1 MPFLLFAAAFELKV
15 FLSVFFRTLSSHTC
29 FFLWK
34 GEPNKSMVVAMPL
47 DDVGAL
53 LSALPVRMSGEEG
66 SKSAHLLSEQSV
78 F

>member
-1 MPFLLFAAAFELKV
+1 M
-15 FLSVFFRTLSSHTC
+15 FFSLER
-29 FFLWK
+29 K
-34 GEPNKSMVVAMPL
+34 GEPNKSMVAAMPV